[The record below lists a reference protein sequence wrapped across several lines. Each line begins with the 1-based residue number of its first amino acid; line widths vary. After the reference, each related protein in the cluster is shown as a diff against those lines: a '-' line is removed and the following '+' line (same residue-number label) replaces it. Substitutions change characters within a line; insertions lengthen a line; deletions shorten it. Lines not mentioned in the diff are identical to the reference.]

1 MPIYDKTYENAKKQE
16 KVTDNQEKNLNRN
29 KPKDDPD
36 NGASR
41 QGLEDIMINMLK
53 KIEEK
58 MDKMECKMKYI
69 NRDLVESYK
78 RDPHEHFIVIK
89 V

>member
-1 MPIYDKTYENAKKQE
+1 MQRNR

-58 MDKMECKMKYI
+58 MDKMECKMEYI
-69 NRDLVESYK
+69 NRDLVES
-78 RDPHEHFIVIK
+78 
-89 V
+89 